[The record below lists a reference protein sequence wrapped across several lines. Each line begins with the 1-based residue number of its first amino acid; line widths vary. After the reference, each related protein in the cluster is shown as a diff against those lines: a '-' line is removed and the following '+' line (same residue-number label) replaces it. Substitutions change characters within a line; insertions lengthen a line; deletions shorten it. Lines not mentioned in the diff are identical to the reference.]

1 MFLWG
6 CSSAGRAP
14 ALHAGGQE
22 FDSPQL
28 HQFKMNQKIY
38 FVDTFTEKTFS
49 GNAAGV
55 VFHKG
60 EIDGNTMQNIA
71 FENNLSETA
80 FINTAKENE
89 IKFYSPTIE
98 VDLCGHATLASAF
111 IFFNFI
117 DKKATDTIFKSNRG
131 ELKVTKKEDSLVMS
145 LPKDYPRKI
154 YDIEKISDALNCQ
167 VIEVFRGID
176 DFLAIVKDE
185 SIVET
190 IDPNIEK
197 IAELDSR
204 GLIVS
209 AKGETTDF
217 TSRVF
222 GPNVGVDEDPV
233 TGSAHA
239 LLATYWGDVL
249 NLQKMKARQA
259 SKRGGELIC
268 EVLENNVEITG
279 KAKLYLQ
286 GEIYF

>member
-154 YDIEKISDALNCQ
+154 DDVEKISDALNCQ

>member
-154 YDIEKISDALNCQ
+154 DDIEKISDALNCQ

-268 EVLENNVEITG
+268 EVLENNVKITG

>member
-154 YDIEKISDALNCQ
+154 DDIEKISDALNCQ

-279 KAKLYLQ
+279 KATLYLQ

>member
-1 MFLWG
+1 M
-6 CSSAGRAP
+6 
-14 ALHAGGQE
+14 
-22 FDSPQL
+22 
-28 HQFKMNQKIY
+28 KK
-38 FVDTFTEKTFS
+38 
-49 GNAAGV
+49 
-55 VFHKG
+55 
-60 EIDGNTMQNIA
+60 
-71 FENNLSETA
+71 NLSN
-80 FINTAKENE
+80 IVNLVKYPIHDLQSPK
-89 IKFYSPTIE
+89 IKKIIKKCKTELDSDSCSVIP
-98 VDLCGHATLASAF
+98 
-111 IFFNFI
+111 NFI
-117 DKKATDTIFKSNRG
+117 LPNSLN
-131 ELKVTKKEDSLVMS
+131 VMKKELEQQLNEVYMS
-145 LPKDYPRKI
+145 KESINAYLYAKDDPTLPKDHPKKI
-154 YDIEKISDALNCQ
+154 DDVEKISDALNCQ

>member
-154 YDIEKISDALNCQ
+154 DDIEKVSDALNCQ

-279 KAKLYLQ
+279 KATLYLQ

>member
-1 MFLWG
+1 
-6 CSSAGRAP
+6 
-14 ALHAGGQE
+14 
-22 FDSPQL
+22 
-28 HQFKMNQKIY
+28 MNQKIY

-154 YDIEKISDALNCQ
+154 DDIEKISDALNCQ
-167 VIEVFRGID
+167 VSEVFRGID

>member
-154 YDIEKISDALNCQ
+154 DDIEKISDALNCQ

-239 LLATYWGDVL
+239 LLATYWGNVL

-268 EVLENNVEITG
+268 EVLKNNVEITG
-279 KAKLYLQ
+279 KATLYLQ

>member
-154 YDIEKISDALNCQ
+154 DDIEKVSDALNCQ

-233 TGSAHA
+233 TGSAHV

>member
-28 HQFKMNQKIY
+28 HHFKMNQKIY

-55 VFHKG
+55 VFHQG

-154 YDIEKISDALNCQ
+154 DDIEKISDALNCQ

-190 IDPNIEK
+190 MNPNIEK

-249 NLQKMKARQA
+249 NLKKMKARQA

>member
-131 ELKVTKKEDSLVMS
+131 ELKLTKKEDSLVMS

-154 YDIEKISDALNCQ
+154 DDIEKISDALNCE

-190 IDPNIEK
+190 IEPNIEK

-209 AKGETTDF
+209 AKGEPTDF

-259 SKRGGELIC
+259 SKRGGEFIC

>member
-14 ALHAGGQE
+14 ALNAGGQE

-154 YDIEKISDALNCQ
+154 DDIEKISDALNCQ

-249 NLQKMKARQA
+249 NLKKMKARQA

>member
-28 HQFKMNQKIY
+28 HQLKMNQKIY

-154 YDIEKISDALNCQ
+154 DDIEKISDALNCQ

-190 IDPNIEK
+190 MNPNIEK

-239 LLATYWGDVL
+239 LLATYWSDVL
-249 NLQKMKARQA
+249 NLPKMKARQA

-279 KAKLYLQ
+279 KATLYLQ

>member
-154 YDIEKISDALNCQ
+154 DDIEKISDALNCQ

-190 IDPNIEK
+190 IEPNIEK

>member
-154 YDIEKISDALNCQ
+154 DDIEKISDALNCQ

-239 LLATYWGDVL
+239 LLATYWGNVL

-279 KAKLYLQ
+279 KATLYLQ

>member
-154 YDIEKISDALNCQ
+154 DDIEKISDALNCQ

-190 IDPNIEK
+190 MNPNIEK

-239 LLATYWGDVL
+239 LLATYWGNVL

>member
-1 MFLWG
+1 
-6 CSSAGRAP
+6 
-14 ALHAGGQE
+14 
-22 FDSPQL
+22 
-28 HQFKMNQKIY
+28 MNQKIY

-117 DKKATDTIFKSNRG
+117 DKKATETIFKSNRG

-154 YDIEKISDALNCQ
+154 DDIEKISDALNCQ

-239 LLATYWGDVL
+239 LLATYWGEVL
-249 NLQKMKARQA
+249 NLKKMKARQA

-268 EVLENNVEITG
+268 EVLENHVEITG

>member
-80 FINTAKENE
+80 FINNAKENE

-154 YDIEKISDALNCQ
+154 DDIEKVSDALNCQ

>member
-1 MFLWG
+1 
-6 CSSAGRAP
+6 
-14 ALHAGGQE
+14 
-22 FDSPQL
+22 
-28 HQFKMNQKIY
+28 MNQKIY

-55 VFHKG
+55 VFHQG

-117 DKKATDTIFKSNRG
+117 DKNATDTIFKSNRG
-131 ELKVTKKEDSLVMS
+131 ELKVIKKEDSLAMS
-145 LPKDYPRKI
+145 LPKDHPKKVDDVER
-154 YDIEKISDALNCQ
+154 ISDALNCE

-185 SIVET
+185 NIVEA
-190 IDPNIEK
+190 INPNIEK

-209 AKGETTDF
+209 AKGKATDF

-233 TGSAHA
+233 TGSAHS
-239 LLATYWGDVL
+239 LLATYWGDIL
-249 NLQKMKARQA
+249 NLKKMKARQA

-268 EVLENNVEITG
+268 EVLKNHVEITG

>member
-154 YDIEKISDALNCQ
+154 DDIEKISDALNCQ

-259 SKRGGELIC
+259 SKSCL
-268 EVLENNVEITG
+268 
-279 KAKLYLQ
+279 LYTSPSPRDRTRSRMPSSA
-286 GEIYF
+286 